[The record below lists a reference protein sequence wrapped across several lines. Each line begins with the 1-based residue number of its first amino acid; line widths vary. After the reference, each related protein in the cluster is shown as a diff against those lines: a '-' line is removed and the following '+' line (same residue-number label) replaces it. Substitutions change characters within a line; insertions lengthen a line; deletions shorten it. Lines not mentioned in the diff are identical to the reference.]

1 MRKTFKYRI
10 YPTKKQDRIMRQW
23 LEECRWLFNHFLAE
37 RKNAW
42 EQEQKS
48 LSLYEQ
54 HASLPALKEQRPSL
68 ASVHSQVLQ
77 NVAVRIDLAFKAFF
91 RRVKASEKPGY
102 PRFRGKGRYDSFT
115 FPQSGFS
122 LDGNILRLSKIGNVK
137 VVLHRPV
144 EGNIKTCTI
153 KRSSTD
159 KWYVMFSCEWEPTP
173 LPENNEAVGIDV
185 GLHSFATLS
194 TGEHIENPRFFR
206 QEEKALAKAQRK
218 LSKAEKGTLE
228 RKKRRKVVARIH
240 ERIAWK
246 RQDFIHQH
254 SRRIINRFGII
265 AVEDI
270 HVNRMLHNH
279 CLAKSISDAAW
290 SGFFQLL
297 AQKAAWAARQFV
309 AVNPAYTSQ
318 TCSSCGHR
326 QKMPLS
332 ERVFKCPCCGLEL
345 DRDHNAAVNILGL
358 GLQSLGI
365 NP

>member
-1 MRKTFKYRI
+1 M
-10 YPTKKQDRIMRQW
+10 
-23 LEECRWLFNHFLAE
+23 
-37 RKNAW
+37 
-42 EQEQKS
+42 
-48 LSLYEQ
+48 YEQ

-91 RRVKASEKPGY
+91 RRVKASENPGY

-270 HVNRMLHNH
+270 HVKRMLHNH

-297 AQKAAWAARQFV
+297 AQKAAWATRQFV

>member
-1 MRKTFKYRI
+1 MN
-10 YPTKKQDRIMRQW
+10 QW

-37 RKNAW
+37 RKNTW

-91 RRVKASEKPGY
+91 RRVKAGEKPGY

-144 EGNIKTCTI
+144 EGRIKTCTI
-153 KRSSTD
+153 KRSSTG
-159 KWYVMFSCEWEPTP
+159 KWYVMFSCEWEQTP

-309 AVNPAYTSQ
+309 TVNPAYTSQ